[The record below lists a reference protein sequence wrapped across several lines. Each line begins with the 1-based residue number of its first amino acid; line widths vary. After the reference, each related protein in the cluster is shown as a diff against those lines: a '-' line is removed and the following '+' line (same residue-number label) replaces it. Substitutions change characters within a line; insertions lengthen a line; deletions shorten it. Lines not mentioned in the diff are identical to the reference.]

1 MRLFCS
7 KWLLVIRC
15 WLLEEW
21 LLVIGTLRFWLLV
34 KSEFSLKTLLTN
46 NQKPKGV
53 LAAPLTI
60 NQSPLT
66 INQLQFVTP
75 ERCVFR
81 EISANRTSYGQN
93 CVRPEEYNSMHRINY
108 QPMFFGFLPALTN
121 NRKIFSQK
129 KIVPTTNNY

>member
-1 MRLFCS
+1 MLLFCS
-7 KWLLVIRC
+7 KWLLVISC

-34 KSEFSLKTLLTN
+34 KSEFSLKTLLTY

-66 INQLQFVTP
+66 IN
-75 ERCVFR
+75 
-81 EISANRTSYGQN
+81 
-93 CVRPEEYNSMHRINY
+93 H
-108 QPMFFGFLPALTN
+108 
-121 NRKIFSQK
+121 
-129 KIVPTTNNY
+129 